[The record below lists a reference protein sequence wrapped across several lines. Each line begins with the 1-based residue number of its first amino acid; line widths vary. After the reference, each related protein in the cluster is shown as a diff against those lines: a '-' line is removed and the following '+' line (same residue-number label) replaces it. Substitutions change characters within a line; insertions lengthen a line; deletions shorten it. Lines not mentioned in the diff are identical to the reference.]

1 MKKNNEIPAGITLRK
16 IISIGVMSA
25 CLFFLTGINF
35 FIYPP
40 SNHLFHS
47 SLLHNNGASDEESPT
62 PVEEKSSAKTGLTM
76 QEEYIHDLPSIKD
89 LSAFIVSSKHKIPAD
104 EKLQIVHFELVSP
117 PPKA

>member
-1 MKKNNEIPAGITLRK
+1 MRVPIPLKK

-40 SNHLFHS
+40 SDHSFHS
-47 SLLHNNGASDEESPT
+47 SLFHHNEASDEKSPT
-62 PVEEKSSAKTGLTM
+62 PVEEKSSAKTGLTI
-76 QEEYIHDLPSIKD
+76 QEEYTPELHSLKD
-89 LSAFIVSSKHKIPAD
+89 ISAFIISSKNKITAD
-104 EKLQIVHFELVSP
+104 EKLQIVHFELISP